1 MRQDYQLTKDEIKQQ
16 YGLAKFSTG
25 LSKQEAQDRL
35 QKNGPNVLEVKP
47 TPKWKIFL
55 RQFNNIVIY
64 ILLVATALTIMIGH
78 YTDAIVIA
86 AVVLLNSLI
95 GYFQETSAAN
105 ALAKIK
111 GMMAPRATVY
121 RDDQRQDI
129 DAADLVAGDVVF
141 LEAGDNV
148 PADLRIVSAD
158 NLRIEESALTGET
171 NSVIKTDTALPDDN
185 VPLADRVNM
194 AYASTMVTSGSGIG
208 VVVATAENTEIG
220 KISQEVAHIKQKKTP
235 LTQEIDHVGKVVSYI
250 TITASVIV
258 FIVGFILQIYSLPAL
273 ALAIVAMLVGSIPE
287 GLPATTSVI
296 LAFGVSKMAK
306 KYQTIIKSMPAVET
320 LGSVDVI
327 ATDKTG
333 TLTKNEMTAIEL
345 WVGDDHYTV
354 TGTGYAPDGQ
364 ILQNGQPAEL
374 TDQLKLFV
382 EAGYQAND
390 TVLSHEDDKW
400 HINGEPTDGAFLTLY
415 HKAFGAD
422 FKSPYKAL
430 DLLPFDSDYRYI
442 AELTADSQ
450 TDQQVIFVKGS
461 PDKLFEMAAKED
473 PHFDLKKW
481 EQRVDQWSK
490 QGKRV
495 IAVGYQPVQGENL
508 VEVKHDHLYQGIH
521 LLGLAALQ
529 DAPRE
534 EVIVALKQMN
544 QAGVSVK
551 MITGDDP
558 QTARAIGKQLGLTN
572 GPIHAITGAEWDA
585 LDVQDRGD
593 VALNT
598 QVFARTTPQ
607 NKLEI
612 IEALQNKQQVTAM
625 VGDGVNDAPALKRAD
640 IGVAMGI
647 KGTDVAKDAADM
659 ILGDD
664 NFATMSAVIKE
675 GRRIYDNIKK
685 SILFLLPTSFSE
697 GLVVAFS
704 ILTGQEVPLMP
715 AQLLWI
721 NLIAAITIQFT
732 FVFERAE
739 KGIMER
745 EPRPVTQRLMDRH
758 DLIQMGYVSALIAIF
773 SLIGYEWFINS
784 GSSVVNATTMMINT
798 IVISKIFYFFSIR
811 TDQYAL
817 GQMKTI
823 SSKAWGVIALLIVF
837 QLILTYVPFMQ
848 TAFHVSGIS
857 PLEWLAVV
865 IISALIMLC
874 TEFDKLIRFQR
885 RQTTKVK
892 TN

>member
-1 MRQDYQLTKDEIKQQ
+1 MRQDYQLTKDELKQR
-16 YGLAKFSTG
+16 YGLTEFTVG
-25 LSKQEAQDRL
+25 LSSQEAQSRL
-35 QKNGPNVLEVKP
+35 AKNGRNVLEVKL

-86 AVVLLNSLI
+86 AVVVLNSLI

-111 GMMAPRATVY
+111 EMLAPRATVY
-121 RDDQRQDI
+121 RDNKRQDI
-129 DAADLVAGDVVF
+129 DAADLVVGDVVF

-171 NSVIKTDTALPDDN
+171 NSVIKTDEALTDGS

-194 AYASTMVTSGSGIG
+194 AYASTLVTSGSGIG
-208 VVVATAENTEIG
+208 VVVATAEATEIG

-235 LTQEIDHVGKVVSYI
+235 LTLEIGHVGKVVSYI

-258 FIVGFILQIYSLPAL
+258 FIVGLFLKIYSLPTL
-273 ALAIVAMLVGSIPE
+273 ALAVVAMLVGSIPE

-345 WVGDDHYTV
+345 WVGDHHYTV

-364 ILQNGQPAEL
+364 ILSDGQPATL
-374 TDQLKLFV
+374 TDQLNLFV

-390 TVLSHEDDKW
+390 TVLSHEDGKW

-422 FKSPYKAL
+422 YQSPYKAI

-442 AELTADSQ
+442 AELTDDPQAG
-450 TDQQVIFVKGS
+450 QQVIFVKGS

-473 PHFDLKKW
+473 PHFDLQKW
-481 EQRVDQWSK
+481 EQRVNQWSK

-495 IAVGYQPVQGENL
+495 IAVGYQPVAGENL
-508 VEVKHDHLYQGIH
+508 VEVEHDHLYQGIH

-534 EVIVALKQMN
+534 EVIAALKQMN
-544 QAGVSVK
+544 RAGVSVK

-572 GPIHAITGAEWDA
+572 GPIHAITGAEWNA
-585 LDVQDRGD
+585 LSKGQRGD

-612 IEALQNKQQVTAM
+612 IEALQDKQQVTAM

-697 GLVVAFS
+697 GFVVAFC
-704 ILTGQEVPLMP
+704 ILTGQEVPLLP

-721 NLIAAITIQFT
+721 NLIAAITIQFA
-732 FVFERAE
+732 FVFERADE
-739 KGIMER
+739 GIMDR
-745 EPRPVTQRLMDRH
+745 KPRPITQRLMNRH

-773 SLIGYEWFINS
+773 SLIGYVWFINS
-784 GSSVVNATTMMINT
+784 GSSIANATTMMINT
-798 IVISKIFYFFSIR
+798 IVISKVFYFFSIR
-811 TDQYAL
+811 TDQYGL
-817 GQMKTI
+817 GQIKTI
-823 SSKAWGVIALLIVF
+823 SGKAWGVIAILILF

-848 TAFHVSGIS
+848 AAFHVSGIS
-857 PLEWLAVV
+857 PLEWLAVI

-874 TEFDKLIRFQR
+874 TELDKLIRFQR
-885 RQTTKVK
+885 QHSTK
-892 TN
+892 

>member
-1 MRQDYQLTKDEIKQQ
+1 MKQDYQLTKDELKKK
-16 YGLAKFSTG
+16 YDLSDFTAGLTSNTAK
-25 LSKQEAQDRL
+25 ERL
-35 QKNGPNVLEVKP
+35 AKNGPNVLEVKP

-64 ILLVATALTIMIGH
+64 ILLVATVLTLLIGH
-78 YTDAIVIA
+78 YTDAIVIM
-86 AVVLLNSLI
+86 AVVILNSLI

-111 GMMAPRATVY
+111 EMMAQRATVY
-121 RDDQRQDI
+121 RDHQRQDI
-129 DAADLVAGDVVF
+129 DAADLVVGDVVF

-148 PADLRIVSAD
+148 PADLRIISAD

-171 NSVIKTDTALPDDN
+171 NSVIKTDQALTDPDI
-185 VPLADRVNM
+185 PLADRVNM
-194 AYASTMVTSGSGIG
+194 AFASTMVTSGSGIG
-208 VVVATAENTEIG
+208 VVVATAEETEIG
-220 KISQEVAHIKQKKTP
+220 KISQEVAQIKPKKTP
-235 LTQEIDHVGKVVSYI
+235 LTHEIDQVGKIVSYI
-250 TITASVIV
+250 TIIASVIV
-258 FIVGFILQIYSLPAL
+258 FIVGLFLKIYSLPAL
-273 ALAIVAMLVGSIPE
+273 ALAVVAMLVGSIPE

-306 KYQTIIKSMPAVET
+306 LYKTIIKSMPAVET

-333 TLTKNEMTAIEL
+333 TLTKNEMAATEL
-345 WVGDDHYTV
+345 WVGDHHYKV
-354 TGTGYAPDGQ
+354 TGTGYAPDGE
-364 ILQNGQPAEL
+364 ILANGKPAKL
-374 TDQLKLFV
+374 TDQLKLFL

-390 TVLSHEDDKW
+390 TVLTNENGAW

-422 FKSPYKAL
+422 FKSPYQAI

-442 AELTADSQ
+442 AELTKDTAN
-450 TDQQVIFVKGS
+450 DQQVIFIKGS

-473 PHFDLKKW
+473 PNFDLSKW
-481 EQRVDQWSK
+481 QQRVTDWSK
-490 QGKRV
+490 EGKRV
-495 IAVGYQPVQGENL
+495 IAVGYQPVTGENL
-508 VEVKHDHLYQGIH
+508 TEVEHDHLYRGIH
-521 LLGLAALQ
+521 LLGLAALL
-529 DAPRE
+529 DAPCE
-534 EVIVALKQMN
+534 EVIVALKKMN
-544 QAGVSVK
+544 RAGVSVK

-572 GPIHAITGAEWDA
+572 GPINAITGAEWDK
-585 LDVQDRGD
+585 LPTSQRGE

-612 IEALQNKQQVTAM
+612 IEALQNKKQVTAM
-625 VGDGVNDAPALKRAD
+625 VGDGVNDAPALKCAD

-664 NFATMSAVIKE
+664 NFATMAAVIKE

-704 ILTGQEVPLMP
+704 ILTGQQVPLQP

-721 NLIAAITIQFT
+721 NLVAAITIQFA
-732 FVFERAE
+732 FVFEKPE
-739 KGIMER
+739 EGIMDR
-745 EPRPVTQRLMDRH
+745 KPRPVTQRLMGRH

-773 SLIGYEWFINS
+773 SLVGYDWFIGN
-784 GSSVVNATTMMINT
+784 GSDVVNATTMMINT
-798 IVISKIFYFFSIR
+798 IVISKLFYFFSIR
-811 TDQYAL
+811 TNHYGLTQI
-817 GQMKTI
+817 KNI
-823 SSKAWGVIALLIVF
+823 SVKAWGVIAIMIAF

-848 TAFHVSGIS
+848 EAFHVTGIS
-857 PLEWLAVV
+857 LSEWCAV
-865 IISALIMLC
+865 IIFSALIMLC
-874 TEFDKLIRFQR
+874 TEFDKWLRFRLAKQR
-885 RQTTKVK
+885 
-892 TN
+892 

>member
-1 MRQDYQLTKDEIKQQ
+1 MRQDYQLTKDELKQQ
-16 YGLAKFSTG
+16 YGLTEFTVG
-25 LSKQEAQDRL
+25 LSSQEAQSRL
-35 QKNGPNVLEVKP
+35 AKNGPNVLEVKP

-86 AVVLLNSLI
+86 AVVILNSLI

-111 GMMAPRATVY
+111 EMMAPRATVY
-121 RDDQRQDI
+121 RDNKRQDI
-129 DAADLVAGDVVF
+129 DAADLVVGDVVF

-171 NSVIKTDTALPDDN
+171 NSVIKTDEALTDDS

-194 AYASTMVTSGSGIG
+194 AYASTLVTSGSGIG
-208 VVVATAENTEIG
+208 VVVATAEETEIG

-235 LTQEIDHVGKVVSYI
+235 LTLEIDHVGKVVSYI

-258 FIVGFILQIYSLPAL
+258 FIVGFVLQIYSLSAL
-273 ALAIVAMLVGSIPE
+273 ALAVVAMLVGSIPE

-306 KYQTIIKSMPAVET
+306 KYKTIIKSMPAVET

-345 WVGDDHYTV
+345 WVGDQHYTV

-364 ILQNGQPAEL
+364 ILSDGQPAAL

-390 TVLSHEDDKW
+390 TVLSHEDGKW

-422 FKSPYKAL
+422 YQSPYKAV

-442 AELTADSQ
+442 AELTDDPQ
-450 TDQQVIFVKGS
+450 TGQQVIFVKGS

-473 PHFDLKKW
+473 PHFDLQKW

-495 IAVGYQPVQGENL
+495 IAVGYQPVAGENL
-508 VEVKHDHLYQGIH
+508 MEVEHDHLYRGIH

-534 EVIVALKQMN
+534 EVIAALKQMN
-544 QAGVSVK
+544 RAGVSVK

-585 LDVQDRGD
+585 LAKDQRGD

-612 IEALQNKQQVTAM
+612 IEALQDKQQVTAM

-697 GLVVAFS
+697 GLVVAFC
-704 ILTGQEVPLMP
+704 ILTGQEVPLLP

-721 NLIAAITIQFT
+721 NLIAAITIQFA

-739 KGIMER
+739 EGIMDR
-745 EPRPVTQRLMDRH
+745 EPRPITQRLMNRH

-773 SLIGYEWFINS
+773 SLIGYVWFIHT

-798 IVISKIFYFFSIR
+798 IVISKVFYFFSIR
-811 TDQYAL
+811 TDQYGL
-817 GQMKTI
+817 GQIKTI
-823 SSKAWGVIALLIVF
+823 SGR
-837 QLILTYVPFMQ
+837 P
-848 TAFHVSGIS
+848 G
-857 PLEWLAVV
+857 E
-865 IISALIMLC
+865 
-874 TEFDKLIRFQR
+874 
-885 RQTTKVK
+885 
-892 TN
+892 

>member
-1 MRQDYQLTKDEIKQQ
+1 MIQDYQLTKDELKQR
-16 YGLAKFSTG
+16 YGLTEFTVG
-25 LSKQEAQDRL
+25 LSSQETQSRL
-35 QKNGPNVLEVKP
+35 AKNGRNVLEVKP

-86 AVVLLNSLI
+86 AVVVLNSLI

-111 GMMAPRATVY
+111 EMLAPRATVY
-121 RDDQRQDI
+121 RDNKRQDI
-129 DAADLVAGDVVF
+129 DAADLVVGDVVF

-171 NSVIKTDTALPDDN
+171 NSVIKTDESLTDGS

-194 AYASTMVTSGSGIG
+194 AYASTLVTSGSGIG
-208 VVVATAENTEIG
+208 VVVATAEATEIG

-235 LTQEIDHVGKVVSYI
+235 LTLEIDHVGKVVSYI

-258 FIVGFILQIYSLPAL
+258 FIVGFFLKIYSLPAL
-273 ALAIVAMLVGSIPE
+273 ALAVVAMLVGSIPE

-296 LAFGVSKMAK
+296 LEFGVSKMAK

-345 WVGDDHYTV
+345 WVGDHHYTV

-364 ILQNGQPAEL
+364 ILSDGQPATL

-390 TVLSHEDDKW
+390 TVLSHEDGKW

-422 FKSPYKAL
+422 YQSPYKAI

-442 AELTADSQ
+442 AELTDDPQ
-450 TDQQVIFVKGS
+450 TGQQVIFVKGS

-473 PHFDLKKW
+473 PRFDLQKW
-481 EQRVDQWSK
+481 EQRVNQWSK

-495 IAVGYQPVQGENL
+495 IAVGYQPVAGENL
-508 VEVKHDHLYQGIH
+508 VEVEHDHLYQGIH

-534 EVIVALKQMN
+534 EVIAALKQMN
-544 QAGVSVK
+544 RAGVSVK

-585 LDVQDRGD
+585 LSKDQRGD

-612 IEALQNKQQVTAM
+612 IEALQDNQQVTAM

-697 GLVVAFS
+697 GLVVAFC
-704 ILTGQEVPLMP
+704 ILTGQEVPLLP

-721 NLIAAITIQFT
+721 NLIAAITIQFA
-732 FVFERAE
+732 FVFERADE
-739 KGIMER
+739 GIMDR
-745 EPRPVTQRLMDRH
+745 KPRPITQRLMNRH

-773 SLIGYEWFINS
+773 SLIGYVWFINS
-784 GSSVVNATTMMINT
+784 GSSIANATTMMINT
-798 IVISKIFYFFSIR
+798 IVISKVFYFFSIR
-811 TDQYAL
+811 TDQYGL
-817 GQMKTI
+817 GQIKTI
-823 SSKAWGVIALLIVF
+823 SGKAWGVIAILILF

-848 TAFHVSGIS
+848 AAFHVSGIS
-857 PLEWLAVV
+857 PLEWLAVI

-874 TEFDKLIRFQR
+874 TELDKLIRFQR
-885 RQTTKVK
+885 QRSTK
-892 TN
+892 